1 MKVPGLIIA
10 GTRSGSGKTLVTL
23 GLLRALARRGVTV
36 TGAKT
41 GPDYIDPAFHAVASG
56 RSACNLDSW
65 AMRATTLTHAVAGA
79 GAGNALVIC
88 EGVMGLYDGIGIEG
102 IGSTAELA
110 QATGWPVILVLDASG
125 AATSV
130 AATLKG
136 FLAFQPG
143 MRILGAIVNR
153 VGGIGHADIVTEACR
168 QACPEVTMLGC
179 LPRER
184 DLVLPSRH
192 LGLIQASEHPDL
204 ELFIERA
211 ADFMDQHIDLT
222 LLMRLARA
230 AEFDP
235 PPADGPVLAPLG
247 QRIAVAVDDAYRFTY
262 PHVLEGWRK
271 AGAELAPFSPLAD
284 QGPDAWA
291 DAVFLPG
298 GYPELHAGR
307 IAASA
312 QFLGGLGQAA
322 HRGVAIY
329 GECGG
334 YMTLGKSLIDADGV
348 THTMAGLLPVVTS
361 FAERRLTLGYR
372 SLRLMAGGV
381 IGGRGLMFRGHEFHY
396 STIVE
401 EGPGD
406 PLFHAADAEGR
417 RSFAAGRAAGR
428 VAGSFCHIIDRDDS

>member
-10 GTRSGSGKTLVTL
+10 ATRSGSGKTLVTL
-23 GLLRALARRGVTV
+23 GLLRALARRGVNV
-36 TGAKT
+36 AGAKV

-56 RSACNLDSW
+56 RPACNLDSW
-65 AMRATTLTHAVAGA
+65 AMRATTLTQAVAGA
-79 GAGNALVIC
+79 GAGGALVVC

-102 IGSTAELA
+102 VGSTADVA
-110 QATGWPVILVLDASG
+110 QATGWPVVLVLDASG

-130 AATLKG
+130 AAMLKG
-136 FLAFQPG
+136 FQAFQPG
-143 MRILGAIVNR
+143 VRIAAAIVNR

-168 QACPEVTMLGC
+168 EACPDVVMLGC

-184 DLVLPSRH
+184 DLTLPSRH
-192 LGLIQASEHPDL
+192 LGLVQASEHPDL
-204 ELFIERA
+204 EHFIEQA
-211 ADFMDQHIDLT
+211 ADFIDQHVDLT
-222 LLMRLARA
+222 LLMRLARP

-235 PPADGPVLAPLG
+235 PPQDGPVLAPLG
-247 QRIAVAVDDAYRFTY
+247 QRIAIAEDDAYRFAY
-262 PHVLEGWRK
+262 PHLLEGWRR

-307 IAASA
+307 LATGAY
-312 QFLGGLGQAA
+312 FLSGLRQAA

-334 YMTLGKSLIDADGV
+334 YMTLGQTLIDAQGV
-348 THTMAGLLPVVTS
+348 AHSMAGLLPVVTS

-372 SLRLMAGGV
+372 SLRLTAGGV
-381 IGGRGLMFRGHEFHY
+381 IGARGLMFRGHEFHY
-396 STIVE
+396 ATILE

-406 PLFHAADAEGR
+406 ALFQAADAEGR
-417 RSFAAGRAAGR
+417 RSFPSGRMVGR
-428 VAGSFCHIIDRDDS
+428 VAGSFCHVIDREDQ